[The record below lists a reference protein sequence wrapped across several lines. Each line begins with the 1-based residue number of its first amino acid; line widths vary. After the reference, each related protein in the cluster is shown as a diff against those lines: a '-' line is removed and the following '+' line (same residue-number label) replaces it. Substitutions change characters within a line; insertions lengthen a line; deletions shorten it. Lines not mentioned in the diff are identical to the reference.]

1 MKEKGIWF
9 KKPIRAD
16 YGSDFKE
23 IRKREKGNEVSNNG

>member
-9 KKPIRAD
+9 KAD